1 MAGVS
6 ELTPVALLLYRNAP
20 LEKTEFSLSVSF
32 TQCTTTA
39 VCAFLVRYLRW
50 LYFGTFSLLSAAAS
64 NPRKWH
70 HLQKDSYW
78 CWKGLQVTRHHA
90 GQQDRGDFEETQS
103 MDICGRHSCPVVRT
117 EQMALCPQCF
127 CRGCGQSTLQIFSLK
142 WSLTSWSV
150 CGVMW
155 KRILLHK
162 ANWRATSFITQPVYK
177 YRCLFCL
184 PTSHAQHHLQL
195 RIALWHTFECDIFQA
210 HFICLLIT

>member
-103 MDICGRHSCPVVRT
+103 MDIVEGTHALWSGPNSWPCVHSAFAEVVGKALYKYLAPSGVSPLEVFVVWCGRGFFYTRQT
-117 EQMALCPQCF
+117 EEP
-127 CRGCGQSTLQIFSLK
+127 
-142 WSLTSWSV
+142 
-150 CGVMW
+150 
-155 KRILLHK
+155 
-162 ANWRATSFITQPVYK
+162 
-177 YRCLFCL
+177 L
-184 PTSHAQHHLQL
+184 PS
-195 RIALWHTFECDIFQA
+195 
-210 HFICLLIT
+210 